1 MLYKKQILE
10 RYNKMNDN
18 KIQDEPPKSNEF
30 DNCDNCNQS
39 RHKNKILKIYN
50 SPLID
55 KKSILMKHKVRKPK
69 LQYVELK
76 DSDTDTMHWEIIE
89 EITYSEFLYNKYK
102 SKKCKL
108 NNTYIEEN
116 KKIKKIKKI
125 KKSFISINQVF
136 EKNDDVIINYD
147 SDETETEDET
157 EDETNTHFV

>member
-10 RYNKMNDN
+10 RYNKMNDH
-18 KIQDEPPKSNEF
+18 KLQDEPPKSNEF

-50 SPLID
+50 SPLIY

-76 DSDTDTMHWEIIE
+76 DSDTDNMHWEIIE

-116 KKIKKIKKI
+116 KKSKKI
-125 KKSFISINQVF
+125 KKSFISINEAFV
-136 EKNDDVIINYD
+136 KNDDVIINYD

-157 EDETNTHFV
+157 NTHFV

>member
-10 RYNKMNDN
+10 RYNKMNDH
-18 KIQDEPPKSNEF
+18 KLQDEPPPKSNKF
-30 DNCDNCNQS
+30 DNYDNCNQS

-116 KKIKKIKKI
+116 KKSKKI
-125 KKSFISINQVF
+125 KKSFISINEAFV
-136 EKNDDVIINYD
+136 KNDDVIINYD

-157 EDETNTHFV
+157 NTHFV

>member
-10 RYNKMNDN
+10 RYNKMNDH
-18 KIQDEPPKSNEF
+18 KLQDEPPPKSNKF
-30 DNCDNCNQS
+30 DNYDNCNES

-116 KKIKKIKKI
+116 KKSKKIKKL
-125 KKSFISINQVF
+125 FISINEAFV
-136 EKNDDVIINYD
+136 KNDDVIINYD

-157 EDETNTHFV
+157 NTHFV